1 MEINGI
7 QVLDVAGLNLLVGK
21 MKDGTLVCG
30 KANEVPASGIS
41 GTIPLSALPHAAL
54 ERLIVVA
61 TESARLALTDD
72 DVQNGDSVKVTETG
86 KMYAVVDHDQLGTEA
101 AFTEYSVGRAAV
113 AALAEAVAWSN
124 VTGKPSVYPPETHV
138 HGANQVNAMTGY
150 SKPASTSA
158 ITQSDTLNGAIGKL
172 EKGIEQVNE
181 NITPIPDATILSII
195 NGTYET

>member
-86 KMYAVVDHDQLGTEA
+86 KMYAVVDQDQLGTEA
-101 AFTEYSVGRAAV
+101 AFTEYS
-113 AALAEAVAWSN
+113 
-124 VTGKPSVYPPETHV
+124 
-138 HGANQVNAMTGY
+138 
-150 SKPASTSA
+150 
-158 ITQSDTLNGAIGKL
+158 
-172 EKGIEQVNE
+172 
-181 NITPIPDATILSII
+181 LSLIHI
-195 NGTYET
+195 

>member
-54 ERLIVVA
+54 ERLIIVA

-86 KMYAVVDHDQLGTEA
+86 KMYAVVDQDQLGTEA
-101 AFTEYSVGRAAV
+101 AFMEYSVGRAAV

-124 VTGKPSVYPPETHV
+124 VTGKPSVFQPESHV

-150 SKPASTSA
+150 SKPTSTSA
-158 ITQSDTLNGAIGKL
+158 IMPSDTLNSAIGKL
-172 EKGIEQVNE
+172 EKGIEKVNE
-181 NITPIPDATILSII
+181 NITAIPDATILSII
-195 NGTYET
+195 NGTYQS